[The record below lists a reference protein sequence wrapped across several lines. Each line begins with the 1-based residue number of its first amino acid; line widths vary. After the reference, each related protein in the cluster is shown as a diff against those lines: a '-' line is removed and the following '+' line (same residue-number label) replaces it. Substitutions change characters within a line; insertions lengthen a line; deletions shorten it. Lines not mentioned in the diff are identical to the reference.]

1 MASEIEQLLSYI
13 QQHPGNSREVVNA
26 CNKISLLYLESKP
39 EAALDYALQA
49 HRMAIVLKYNTGAA
63 MALQYAGMSCSSQRK
78 FKEARKYFN
87 DALALQENTGEQ
99 ENTANLHA
107 KLGNTLLH
115 DGEYTL
121 ALNHYEKAIALRKLM
136 NDSLGVADLYT
147 NSGIIYGLQGSHTLA
162 LRSHLLALKTY
173 EELQEEKRIASSSA
187 NIGLIYMGQKNYEE
201 ALKMYEKALGIRR
214 KAQDLKGVSD
224 MMVNIGNVYHA
235 QEKYTE
241 ALEMQ
246 LQALQLRKDMS
257 DELKMASSYS
267 NIGNSLKTSGNY
279 TEALDNYFLS
289 LHLFTKQNDK
299 RGIVQSNVNLGE
311 LYYELHD
318 HPKAHEYLEKAIKM
332 GEETGLK
339 NLVRKAYEYQSQL
352 FADERK
358 FEEAYT
364 TYLNYNKLDKEIS
377 NTETS
382 QQIAQMS
389 LRYEIEQKERDAE
402 AERIKNAELTKAY
415 SSLENEKKRSD
426 ELLNNILPEEVSEEL
441 KQFGK
446 TKARSFDIATVMF
459 ADIQGFTRISEQLS
473 AEEIVSGIDEYF
485 EAFDKIIESLG
496 LEKIK
501 TIGDA
506 YLCAGG
512 IPVADE
518 QHAVK
523 TVKAALEFLKVS
535 EELRSKR
542 KAEGK
547 QSFDFRIGI
556 HSGKIVAGVVGI
568 KKFAYDI
575 WGDTVNTASRMQTS
589 SEPNQINISEATY
602 RLIADQFPCEYRGE
616 IEVKNKAPMKMFFV
630 SQKEKD
636 I

>member
-1 MASEIEQLLSYI
+1 MQAEVEQLLSFIEQKPYE
-13 QQHPGNSREVVNA
+13 SRELANAYNRLAFLHLDSQPEKALEFAVNA
-26 CNKISLLYLESKP
+26 HRTAIAVAHEEASATALL
-39 EAALDYALQA
+39 
-49 HRMAIVLKYNTGAA
+49 
-63 MALQYAGMSCSSQRK
+63 YAGMSCSSQRK
-78 FKEARKYFN
+78 FNDARKFYKE
-87 DALALQENTGEQ
+87 ALALQEKTGNREA
-99 ENTANLHA
+99 TATLHA
-107 KLGNTLLH
+107 KLGNTQLH
-115 DGEYTL
+115 DGEYAQAL
-121 ALNHYEKAIALRKLM
+121 AHYEKAIELRTTI
-136 NDSLGVADLYT
+136 NDRMGVADLYT

-162 LRSHLLALKTY
+162 LKSHLLALKTY
-173 EELQEEKRIASSSA
+173 EELNEETRIASSSA
-187 NIGLIYMGQKNYEE
+187 NIGLIYMGQKNYDD
-201 ALKMYEKALGIRR
+201 ALKMYEKALSIRR
-214 KAQDLKGVSD
+214 HVNDRKGISD

-235 QEKYTE
+235 QEKYKE

-246 LQALQLRKDMS
+246 MRALQLRKDMG

-279 TEALDNYFLS
+279 AEALDNYFLS
-289 LHLFTKQNDK
+289 LHLFTKQNDR

-311 LYYELHD
+311 LYFELKD
-318 HPKAHEYLEKAIKM
+318 NRQAHEYLSKAIKM

-352 FADERK
+352 FAEERK
-358 FEEAYT
+358 FEEAFV
-364 TYLNYNKLDKEIS
+364 TYQNYNKLDKEIS

-402 AERIKNAELTKAY
+402 AERVKNAELTKAY
-415 SSLENEKKRSD
+415 SSLETEKRRSD

-441 KQFGK
+441 KRFGK
-446 TKARSFDIATVMF
+446 TKARSFEMASVMF

-485 EAFDKIIESLG
+485 EAFDKIVEAIG

-512 IPVADE
+512 IPVPDE
-518 QHAVK
+518 QHALK
-523 TVKAALEFLKVS
+523 TATAAIEFLKVS
-535 EELRSKR
+535 ELLRSKR
-542 KAEGK
+542 LAEGK
-547 QSFDFRIGI
+547 RAFDFRIGI

-575 WGDTVNTASRMQTS
+575 WGDTVNTASRLQTS

-602 RLIADQFPCEYRGE
+602 NLISQDFECEYRGE
-616 IEVKNKAPMKMFFV
+616 IEVKNKAPMKMYFI
-630 SQKEKD
+630 SQKGK
-636 I
+636 